1 MIIIKIVAVQDD
13 IEWVRSADKIMVNQ
27 TNNTFA
33 AGSSARATVGITII
47 DCLQRKRERESER

>member
-1 MIIIKIVAVQDD
+1 MIIIKIVVLHDD

-33 AGSSARATVGITII
+33 AGSSARVTVGITII